1 MASARRRS
9 AAALLAALCAA
20 APASGQAQGSAAP
33 AEVPAPDAYKQHMTN
48 GVKLFRDKNFPSAI
62 AEFEAAFAA
71 KPGPSPLQNVAL
83 CHKALFDYPKAVAT
97 LEKMLAEHG
106 DSMSLDDRAAS
117 QEAIREMRALLALV
131 TVEVTPA
138 TATLLVDGERRAA
151 GAWKNPVA
159 LSPGTHRIGAEAEG
173 YAHAEERITVASG
186 ESGKKVTIRLVANS
200 GHVTVVAKDRGTAI
214 AIDGKPAGSGEW
226 KGRLTPGTHLV
237 QFFTGGALV
246 REAQILVTAGKE
258 QRLQESNLPAAAA
271 GGKGAEEKQEPPMRG
286 LYGLVTAGT
295 FFPTDNPGTSSR
307 EEGSA
312 GDALSARSGG
322 AAGIRLGYRFSN
334 VVGLELMLEYR
345 GLDKTVGTTPDPAKK
360 PIGDYTYQSG
370 RAGGVLRLMTPARR
384 VRFVGSLG
392 LGLSRD
398 RVGIPAQ
405 EVGISGQEMGS
416 PGQEIESSTQFF
428 VLSETGIEFDFGG
441 VLLGLTAQQI
451 IGTEGASLGA
461 GVRVGYGTW

>member
-1 MASARRRS
+1 MRRTPVASARRRS

-20 APASGQAQGSAAP
+20 APASGRAQGSAEP
-33 AEVPAPDAYKQHMTN
+33 AEAPAPDPYKQHMTN
-48 GVKLFRDKNFPSAI
+48 GVKLFQDRNFPSAI

-71 KPGPSPLQNVAL
+71 RPGPSPLQNIAL

-106 DSMSLDDRAAS
+106 ESMSPGDRKAS
-117 QEAIREMRALLALV
+117 EEAIREMRALLAVV
-131 TVEVTPA
+131 TVEVMPA
-138 TATLLVDGERRAA
+138 TATLLVNGERRAA
-151 GAWKNPVA
+151 GTWKNPVA

-237 QFFTGGALV
+237 QFFKGGALV
-246 REAQILVTAGKE
+246 REAQILVVAGKE
-258 QRLQESNLPAAAA
+258 QRIQEGDLPAATTG
-271 GGKGAEEKQEPPMRG
+271 GGKDAEEKQEPPMRG

-295 FFPTDNPGTSSR
+295 FFPTDNPGSSSTG
-307 EEGSA
+307 EGST
-312 GDALSARSGG
+312 GEALSARSGG

-334 VVGLELMLEYR
+334 VVGLEFMLEYR
-345 GLDKTVGTTPDPAKK
+345 GLDKTVENVPPDTEEPD
-360 PIGDYTYQSG
+360 GDYSYQSG

-398 RVGIPAQ
+398 RVESPGK
-405 EVGISGQEMGS
+405 EVGS
-416 PGQEIESSTQFF
+416 PGQEIESSTHFF

-441 VLLGLTAQQI
+441 VLLGLTAQQV